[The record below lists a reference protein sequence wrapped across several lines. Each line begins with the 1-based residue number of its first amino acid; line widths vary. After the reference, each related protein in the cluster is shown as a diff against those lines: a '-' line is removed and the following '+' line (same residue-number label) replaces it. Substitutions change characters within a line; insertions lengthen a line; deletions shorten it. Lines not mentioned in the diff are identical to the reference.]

1 MNLTLIS
8 NYLILQFF
16 IVFKPLKFLSGIIN
30 SPDTSYYRLLRFY
43 HDSNLSNSRTRVRN
57 LVKFSLANQHC
68 INVATFLSHTGAT
81 FKIAEISVNGT
92 EAIKQSYGLER
103 SPIRRKE
110 RFVEGGER
118 GERSGYLH
126 ETLLNSRR
134 GIEREHIGHKDLSH
148 RPCIMACTFLY
159 TQFLYFIGDVWTMHL
174 SDESLL
180 LVAFRVFVDRTWFA
194 IFLSFFNSQFF
205 QDRKLNSRC
214 HQRKFYS
221 SIE

>member
-1 MNLTLIS
+1 MNLTLTS

-16 IVFKPLKFLSGIIN
+16 IVFKPLKFLSRIIN

-68 INVATFLSHTGAT
+68 INVATFLSHT
-81 FKIAEISVNGT
+81 FKHCGNISKRN
-92 EAIKQSYGLER
+92 R
-103 SPIRRKE
+103 SDKAKLRLRAFSNSKE
-110 RFVEGGER
+110 RAIRGER

-205 QDRKLNSRC
+205 QDRKLNSRY

>member
-16 IVFKPLKFLSGIIN
+16 IVFKPLKFLSRIIN

-68 INVATFLSHTGAT
+68 INVATFLSHT
-81 FKIAEISVNGT
+81 FKHCGNISKRN
-92 EAIKQSYGLER
+92 R
-103 SPIRRKE
+103 SDKAKLRLRAFFNSKE
-110 RFVEGGER
+110 RAIRGER

>member
-1 MNLTLIS
+1 MNLTLTS

-16 IVFKPLKFLSGIIN
+16 IVFKPLKFLSRIIN

-68 INVATFLSHTGAT
+68 INVATFLSHT
-81 FKIAEISVNGT
+81 FKHCGNISKRN
-92 EAIKQSYGLER
+92 R
-103 SPIRRKE
+103 SDKAKLRLRAFSNSKE
-110 RFVEGGER
+110 RAIRGER

>member
-1 MNLTLIS
+1 MNLTLTS

-68 INVATFLSHTGAT
+68 INVATFLSHT
-81 FKIAEISVNGT
+81 FKHCGNISKRN
-92 EAIKQSYGLER
+92 R
-103 SPIRRKE
+103 SDKAKLRLRAFSNSKE
-110 RFVEGGER
+110 RAIRGER